1 MNLKSLC
8 ALLFVVT
15 LVACKKKQEPEVLL
29 TETQTFQNPLLLHGP
44 DPWVFQKGDTY
55 YLTHST
61 GNSLKI
67 YRTKNMSKLGEAE
80 SKVVWTPPATGM
92 NSKEIWAPEIHFVNN
107 KWYAYYAADDGKNDN
122 HRMWVLENESED
134 PFEGTWVDKGKMN
147 LADDRWAIDGS
158 VFEHNGQLYFVWSGW
173 EGSVNKRQDIYI
185 SKLSNPWTA
194 DGARVLISKPELDWE
209 VKGTSDELPTVNEG
223 PQFLKKDNKLFI
235 VYSASGCWTDDYTLG
250 ILTASADADLMNPAS
265 WVKSQQPV
273 FSKNPEGHVFGPGH
287 NSFFKS
293 PDGTE
298 DWIIYHANPEAGQG
312 CGNNRSARM
321 QPFTWNDDGPVF
333 GMPVSLDT
341 PISVPSGEK

>member
-1 MNLKSLC
+1 MNLRSFFI
-8 ALLFVVT
+8 LLFIVT
-15 LVACKKKQEPEVLL
+15 LFACKKKQEPEVLL
-29 TETQTFQNPLLLHGP
+29 PETQTFQNSLLLHGP

-107 KWYAYYAADDGKNDN
+107 KWYAYFAADDGKNDN
-122 HRMWVLENESED
+122 HRMWVLENESPD

-158 VFEHNGQLYFVWSGW
+158 VFEHNGQLYFIWSGW
-173 EGSVNKRQDIYI
+173 AGAVNKRQDLYI

-194 DGARVLISKPELDWE
+194 NGTRVLISKPELEWE

-223 PQFLKKDNKLFI
+223 PQFLKKGNKLFI

-250 ILTASADADLMNPAS
+250 ILTASANADLMNPAS
-265 WVKSQQPV
+265 WVKSRQPV

-333 GMPVSLDT
+333 GAPVSLDT
-341 PISVPSGEK
+341 PLPVPSGEK